1 MQKPDL
7 SKFTQKK
14 KSAQSTTKKPN
25 KLWWILAA
33 VIATFILFL
42 ALGTDIYVDIMWY
55 SEMGYLSVYFKELV
69 TKLIMSVPQFV
80 VLTLLLSFY
89 FKALSKLG
97 KVRAEKRPE
106 SEIII
111 EDVEK
116 NTAEDE
122 TRPETKP
129 QEKKKKG
136 NFIRGKLPYIM
147 AALIALVVS
156 FDSTAG
162 LWNDWL
168 EFANAQPFNQTDPIF
183 GKDISFYVF
192 RLPFF
197 RGIVNELYFL
207 LFMVL
212 IATLVYSFMLL
223 IDLDDLE
230 FDTQRQRLAPDSSK
244 HIFKTIS
251 SAVRVQLSVF
261 GGLFLIVAA
270 FGVYLSRFEMLQ
282 KGGELFYGASYT
294 DVNILLPVKNITM
307 ILMVVA
313 AAVVIFAGMKKKIK
327 PVIVVAVLIA
337 GVTLIGNV
345 AAFVVEGYVVAPN
358 QYSKEEEYI
367 AYSIDYTQKA
377 FGLDDVETVEITLDE
392 KMKASDIR
400 ENMTT
405 INNIPINDYRPTLDT
420 YNSIQSMRSY
430 YIFNDVD
437 IDRYMIDDEYTEV
450 FISAR
455 ELSTDLLAT
464 SAQNWIN
471 KHLKYTHGMGVA
483 VSSVNAV
490 NSTGQPELIAQDIPT
505 ITEHDVL
512 HLDQGRIYFGEATDD
527 YAVVNTKAKEFDYPS
542 GNSNVENVYDGEAGI
557 PMNFLNRLI
566 FSIRYQ
572 TTKFLFSSDITSESK
587 ILLNRNIA
595 ERVMSIAPFLSYD
608 ADPYIV
614 TVDGKLYW
622 IMDAMTTTDKY
633 PYSTPYSAYGMNYIR
648 NSIKVVV
655 DAYDGDVTFYVV
667 DENDPIA
674 MAYASIYPKLFKMKS
689 EMPAEILKH
698 IRYSETLFNIQAE
711 VYQNYHMEDTGVFFN
726 KEDVWEIATQ
736 YYETDQNVRVSPTYL
751 IMKRPYEEKEE
762 FMLMI
767 PYTPR
772 EKDNMVAWMAGL
784 CDGENYGR
792 LVVYQYPKQTLVY
805 GPMQIEQRINQ
816 DTVISPQLA
825 LLDQQGSKVLRGN
838 MQAILIDNDIL
849 YVEVVYVQA
858 EGDERALPEV
868 KKVIVSYEDTIV
880 MADSLM
886 EGIEA
891 IFGDVDGSDE
901 KPETPDKP
909 DDGTV
914 IIPAGDLGKQAL
926 DTFNKAEKAVASGD
940 WAAYG
945 KYMQE
950 LENILNRMNSQSV
963 IVPEGTP
970 SVDDIAE

>member
-7 SKFTQKK
+7 SKFIQKK
-14 KSAQSTTKKPN
+14 KSAKSTQKGPN
-25 KLWWILAA
+25 KLLWVLAA
-33 VIATFILFL
+33 IVFAFMLFL
-42 ALGTDIYVDIMWY
+42 GLGTDFYVDIMWF

-69 TKLIMSVPQFV
+69 TKLVMSIPQFLILTV
-80 VLTLLLSFY
+80 VLTLY
-89 FKALSKLG
+89 YKALSKLSPQRKERKPEEG
-97 KVRAEKRPE
+97 AEY
-106 SEIII
+106 
-111 EDVEK
+111 VGL
-116 NTAEDE
+116 NAEDNASQDNSQE
-122 TRPETKP
+122 KA
-129 QEKKKKG
+129 EKKKKS
-136 NFIRGKLPYIM
+136 FVKTKLPIIM
-147 AALIALVVS
+147 AVVVAVIVA

-168 EFANAQPFNQTDPIF
+168 EFVNAQPFNEVDPIF

-192 RLPFF
+192 KLPFL
-197 RGIVNELYFL
+197 RGIINELYLL
-207 LFMVL
+207 LFMVFGT
-212 IATLVYSFMLL
+212 TLAYSFMLV
-223 IDLDDLE
+223 IDLNDLE
-230 FDTQRQRLAPDSSK
+230 FDMDKNRLSSDSST
-244 HIFKTIS
+244 HIFKTIA
-251 SAVRVQLSVF
+251 SAVRVQLSF
-261 GGLFLIVAA
+261 FAAGLLLVSA
-270 FGVYLSRFEMLQ
+270 FGMYLSRFEMLQ
-282 KGGELFYGASYT
+282 QGGELFYGASYT
-294 DVNILLPVKNITM
+294 DVNIILPVKTIMMVLM
-307 ILMVVA
+307 IIAAFVVL
-313 AAVVIFAGMKKKIK
+313 FCGLKKKIK
-327 PVIVVAVLIA
+327 PCIIVAALLV
-337 GVTLIGNV
+337 GVTVIGHG
-345 AAFVVEGYVVAPN
+345 AAFVVEGYVVEPN

-367 AYSIDYTQKA
+367 AHSIEYTQKA

-392 KMKASDIR
+392 KMNADDIR

-430 YIFNDVD
+430 YVFNDVD
-437 IDRYMIDDEYTEV
+437 IDRYTVDGEYTEV

-455 ELSTDLLAT
+455 ELSTDLLAD

-471 KHLKYTHGMGVA
+471 QHLKYTHGMGVA

-505 ITEHDVL
+505 VTDYDILSLE
-512 HLDQGRIYFGEATDD
+512 QGRIYFGESTDG
-527 YAVVNTKAKEFDYPS
+527 YAVVNTKALEFDYPS

-557 PMNFLNRLI
+557 GMNMLNRI
-566 FSIRYQ
+566 VFSIKYA
-572 TTKFLFSSDITSESK
+572 TTKFLFSSDITSDSK
-587 ILLNRNIA
+587 ILLNRNITD
-595 ERVMSIAPFLSYD
+595 RVMSIAPFLSYD

-655 DAYDGDVTFYVV
+655 DAYDGDVNFYIV

-674 MAYASIYPKLFKMKS
+674 MAYRSIYPKLFKMKS
-689 EMPAEILKH
+689 EMPEELVKH

-711 VYQNYHMEDTGVFFN
+711 VYQNYHMEDTGVFYN
-726 KEDVWEIATQ
+726 KEDVWDIATQ
-736 YYETDQNVRVSPTYL
+736 YYETDNNVRVSPTYL

-767 PYTPR
+767 PYTPNN
-772 EKDNMVAWMAGL
+772 KYNMVAWMAGL
-784 CDGENYGR
+784 CDGENYGK

-816 DTVISPQLA
+816 DTVISPQLS

-858 EGDERALPEV
+858 EGDVQSLPEV

-880 MADSLM
+880 MTDTLM

-891 IFGDVDGSDE
+891 IFGDVDGSDSA
-901 KPETPDKP
+901 KP
-909 DDGTV
+909 DDGIAAPDDTPTV
-914 IIPAGDLGKQAL
+914 PSGDLQKEAL
-926 DTFNKAEKAVASGD
+926 DTFNKAEKAIANGD

-945 KYMQE
+945 KYMDD
-950 LENILNRMNSQSV
+950 LERILNQMNSSSV
-963 IVPEGTP
+963 TIPEVTDIVE
-970 SVDDIAE
+970 